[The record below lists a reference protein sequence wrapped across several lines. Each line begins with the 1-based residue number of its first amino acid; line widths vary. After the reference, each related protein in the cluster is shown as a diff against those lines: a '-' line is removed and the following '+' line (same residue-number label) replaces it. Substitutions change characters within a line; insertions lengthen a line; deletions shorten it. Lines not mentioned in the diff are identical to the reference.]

1 MQYRVHGRVIR
12 ATLIWVLPNFSC
24 PVLTLHISLFLL
36 ILCNTWIKRCIS
48 SLIYQ
53 HKLQSHKT
61 LLHQWN
67 WLHCYSSRTTKNW
80 VNKSVKLTGKKCGR
94 TALDL
99 TQEMPFKSS
108 VLFPPCCYRFF
119 FQMSSAHFLSLSFS
133 TAIKTSH
140 YCEVERHWVPNFAI
154 LYSGIK
160 LNTSSKPLQSTEL
173 P

>member
-108 VLFPPCCYRFF
+108 VLFPPCCYSFF
-119 FQMSSAHFLSLSFS
+119 FPNVLGTLLVFVFQHSYQNFSLLWSRK
-133 TAIKTSH
+133 A
-140 YCEVERHWVPNFAI
+140 
-154 LYSGIK
+154 L
-160 LNTSSKPLQSTEL
+160 SSKFCYSV
-173 P
+173 